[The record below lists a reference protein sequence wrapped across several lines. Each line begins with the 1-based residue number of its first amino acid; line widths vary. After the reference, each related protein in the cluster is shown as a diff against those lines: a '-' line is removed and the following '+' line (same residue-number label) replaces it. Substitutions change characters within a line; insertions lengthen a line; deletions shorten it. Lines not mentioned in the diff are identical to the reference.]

1 MEIRVFS
8 QLPGDGE
15 KLILNDIYSSDE
27 NYFLENNFNVSIEII
42 PNNRIV
48 LYSTIGLLDNNG
60 EEIQEMLLVSANEDS
75 KFSMSK
81 LRKLVEEKR
90 KEYLSKGF
98 KPI

>member
-15 KLILNDIYSSDE
+15 KLILTDIYSSDE

-60 EEIQEMLLVSANEDS
+60 EEIQEMLLVSADEDS

-90 KEYLSKGF
+90 KEYLIKGF